1 MSIQKHVLA
10 VAVAAILA
18 PLAAIADEAAD
29 LYLSPDNIE
38 LTPQEKASLAISQR
52 WQQAKGKGVGPTD
65 GGGGTV
71 MFMFGAEQPTV
82 VCAPLQVC
90 DVSLQAGEQVNT
102 LKLGDTVRWSVDP
115 AITGSGEFEVQH
127 LIIKTHDVGLE
138 TSLLV
143 TTDRRTYHFK
153 LRSHRT
159 EYMQSSA
166 FIYPEDAARKWDA
179 LTKRRQEIKKKAT
192 IPESGEYLGNLSF
205 AYDVKGDAPWKPV
218 RVYNNGI
225 KTIIEFPKSVSQDAA
240 PVLMVIR
247 KEGGWF
253 SDDQTELVNYSF
265 RGTRMIVDSLFS
277 KAVLLSGVGKDQ
289 LRIAISKED

>member
-1 MSIQKHVLA
+1 MQKHVLA
-10 VAVAAILA
+10 VAVAAVLA

-52 WQQAKGKGVGPTD
+52 WQQSKGYAVGPTD
-65 GGGGTV
+65 GGAGRV
-71 MFMFGAEQPTV
+71 MFTFGAEQPTV

-90 DVSLQAGEQVNT
+90 DVALQAGEQVNA
-102 LKLGDTVRWSVDP
+102 LQLGDTIRWSVDP

-127 LIIKTHDVGLE
+127 LIIKAHDVGLE
-138 TSLLV
+138 TSLMV
-143 TTDRRTYHFK
+143 ATDRRTYHFK

-159 EYMQSSA
+159 DYMQSAA
-166 FIYPEDAARKWDA
+166 FNYPEEAARKWEA